1 MTTDAAVIGTGLVS
15 VSWARPAAQILQ
27 NHTTMIRFIKEHVA
41 RGLTREKAPVPG
53 INLKVPLPFSFT
65 NDPIAGKGRFYTFW
79 SVWSCGVL
87 SGQDVTERE
96 VTVGGGG
103 STMEAALQ
111 GVSVSISMEGMLT
124 PWLPDAPPIS
134 TLHPLPPSLLV
145 WGLTPPLRYLIS
157 PPSFRRQMGAR
168 VRLAACLTAL
178 NVTPCKAKRQYLLT
192 FQVGSYCLL
201 ALREECCRARGRM
214 FVTLSQNQLFL
225 HSGQSPI

>member
-1 MTTDAAVIGTGLVS
+1 MIWS
-15 VSWARPAAQILQ
+15 PAKVA
-27 NHTTMIRFIKEHVA
+27 FI
-41 RGLTREKAPVPG
+41 
-53 INLKVPLPFSFT
+53 
-65 NDPIAGKGRFYTFW
+65 
-79 SVWSCGVL
+79 L
-87 SGQDVTERE
+87 SGLSGHVGSCLVKMWLRERGDGR
-96 VTVGGGG
+96 GGGG

-111 GVSVSISMEGMLT
+111 GVSVSISVEGMLT

-134 TLHPLPPSLLV
+134 TLHPIPPSLLV

-168 VRLAACLTAL
+168 VRLAVCLRAL
-178 NVTPCKAKRQYLLT
+178 NVTPCKVERQYLLT

-214 FVTLSQNQLFL
+214 FVTLCQNQLFL